1 MWLGLGVAPEELKKG
16 CWQALGA
23 HAELGICGGRVRTG
37 LTSENQRM
45 KNATPPGWPSLSPNS
60 AARLRT
66 IGMI

>member
-45 KNATPPGWPSLSPNS
+45 KKATLPGWPSLSPNS